1 MIRRSKLEVKKAAIF
16 ETTVVEDGLG
26 DKAARP
32 QRQRD
37 VHSWYLSYLLS
48 HHWPRDGRARLL
60 LFTSRGLKPCRSW
73 PNKAS
78 AMLRLE
84 EADKKA
90 MRVTSQYKMGD
101 EWWMLLQM
109 RC

>member
-1 MIRRSKLEVKKAAIF
+1 MIRKSKLEVKKAAIF
-16 ETTVVEDGLG
+16 ETTVVEDVLG

-32 QRQRD
+32 QRQPD

-48 HHWPRDGRARLL
+48 HRRPRDGRARLL
-60 LFTSRGLKPCRSW
+60 LFTSRGMKTCRSS

-84 EADKKA
+84 KADKKV
-90 MRVTSQYKMGD
+90 MR
-101 EWWMLLQM
+101 
-109 RC
+109 